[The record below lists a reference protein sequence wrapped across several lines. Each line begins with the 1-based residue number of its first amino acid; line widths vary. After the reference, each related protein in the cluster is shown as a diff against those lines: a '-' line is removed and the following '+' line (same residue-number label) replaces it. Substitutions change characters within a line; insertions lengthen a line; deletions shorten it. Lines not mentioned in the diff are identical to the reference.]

1 MHSKTFLNNFCLS
14 KHLMLTELI
23 RKTVFKDLQFKTIL
37 IRNKVCKQFNILV
50 VVKSI
55 YEKMV

>member
-1 MHSKTFLNNFCLS
+1 
-14 KHLMLTELI
+14 MLTELI